1 MVFYKITH
9 NQDIIDV
16 NTNES
21 VNYVRYDRYH
31 QSLKIC
37 GSDSSDIIGIVSS
50 DNSAIYHLVGYPE
63 IPDTVL
69 GEFIDVQMFE
79 ISEEDYTVFKKAL
92 EEEKEIIDPDPYVPP
107 EPEPTPEE
115 QEREEEYRRS
125 LQFVKDKK
133 IEYMSYLCHQT
144 IENGILITL
153 SDGLEHNFL
162 LKDEDQVYLLG
173 LLTELNAGA
182 LQVSYH
188 EHDGDCIYY
197 SAEDMMQ
204 VIRASF
210 AHIKFHQTYFGSLR
224 TYINSMTD
232 KNEVSAV
239 EYGIEIPEQYQSQ
252 PLKDLLATLEQLEQG
267 GTNVSSNENNE
278 SNNNNNENNEV
289 DSNEV
294 VAE

>member
-1 MVFYKITH
+1 MIFYKITH

-16 NTNES
+16 NTDES
-21 VNYVRYDRYH
+21 ISYVRYDRYH

-63 IPDTVL
+63 IPNVIL
-69 GEFIDVQMFE
+69 GEFADVQMFE
-79 ISEEDYTVFKKAL
+79 ISEEDYIVFKKAL
-92 EEEKEIIDPDPYVPP
+92 EEEKEIIDPDPYIPP

-115 QEREEEYRRS
+115 REREEEYRRS

-153 SDGLEHNFL
+153 SDGLEHRFS
-162 LKDEDQVYLLG
+162 
-173 LLTELNAGA
+173 LTENDQANLMERQAQLMAGA
-182 LQVSYH
+182 TQVSYH
-188 EHDGDCIYY
+188 ADGELCTYY
-197 SAEDMMQ
+197 SAEDMTAIIQ
-204 VIRASF
+204 ANI
-210 AHIKFHQTYFGSLR
+210 FHKDYQTTYFNSLKH
-224 TYINSMTD
+224 YINSMTD
-232 KNEVSAV
+232 KNEISAV

-252 PLKDLLATLEQLEQG
+252 PLKDWLAQLAQLHI
-267 GTNVSSNENNE
+267 NENQVIENQTIENTENE
-278 SNNNNNENNEV
+278 G

-294 VAE
+294 GTE